1 MDFCL
6 RTNAQWN
13 HVKLLTENSHREAY
27 LKVIQHP
34 ERQTLEQ
41 LYGTTTDAQPSLL
54 ARTRFAELKGFMEEL
69 RKQRRA
75 ANGNGNDIHSS
86 VLEEVEQEREVEF
99 QVEEVRQVQK
109 PMHYKALTFPGLHT
123 AISHFVK
130 TGDLAGRHGYEHI
143 FEALART
150 SIGEKYNVCRT
161 TSRLF
166 ISTEF
171 MRSIELR
178 KRVTN
183 DNFLVS
189 PSPSPLLVH

>member
-1 MDFCL
+1 
-6 RTNAQWN
+6 
-13 HVKLLTENSHREAY
+13 
-27 LKVIQHP
+27 
-34 ERQTLEQ
+34 
-41 LYGTTTDAQPSLL
+41 
-54 ARTRFAELKGFMEEL
+54 MEEL
-69 RKQRRA
+69 SKQRRA

-109 PMHYKALTFPGLHT
+109 PTHYKALPFPGLHT

-130 TGDLAGRHGYEHI
+130 TGDLAGGHGYEHI

-150 SIGEKYNVCRT
+150 SIGQKYNVCRT

-171 MRSIELR
+171 MRTIELGR
-178 KRVTN
+178 RVTN

-189 PSPSPLLVH
+189 PSRRYSFTGGAERFDSGPLNGSCGALQARRPSLLSPKRLNF